1 MASFR
6 YLTPDYF
13 KTLGIPLRQGR
24 DVSEADTAAG
34 LQVAVVSE
42 SFVERY
48 WPGAE
53 AIGRRFR
60 FGLPG
65 GGPIAV
71 VGPFQDRTVVGVVG
85 NVMVRGL
92 ERSSEP
98 QVYLPYRQQP
108 GDAMGFYTP
117 QDLAV
122 KYTGDPGALVSAL
135 RRVVARVDPQQP
147 VADVQPLETIVD
159 SQTAPRRVQVRV
171 LSAFAA
177 LAVLLAGIGIHGLL
191 AFTVASRSREI
202 GVRRALGA
210 RTLDILRLVVGQGLR
225 LAAIGLGLGLALAW
239 AAGRS
244 LEALLAGVS
253 PVDAATFAIAAG
265 LAVATALAGSLLPAW
280 WAAQV
285 DPLKVIRVE

>member
-1 MASFR
+1 
-6 YLTPDYF
+6 
-13 KTLGIPLRQGR
+13 
-24 DVSEADTAAG
+24 
-34 LQVAVVSE
+34 
-42 SFVERY
+42 
-48 WPGAE
+48 
-53 AIGRRFR
+53 
-60 FGLPG
+60 
-65 GGPIAV
+65 
-71 VGPFQDRTVVGVVG
+71 
-85 NVMVRGL
+85 
-92 ERSSEP
+92 
-98 QVYLPYRQQP
+98 
-108 GDAMGFYTP
+108 
-117 QDLAV
+117 V